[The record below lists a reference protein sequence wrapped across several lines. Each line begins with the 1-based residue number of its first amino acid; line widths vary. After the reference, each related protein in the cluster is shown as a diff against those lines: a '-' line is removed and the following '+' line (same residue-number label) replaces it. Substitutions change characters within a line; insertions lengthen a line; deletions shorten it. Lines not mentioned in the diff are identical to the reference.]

1 MYINPNT
8 NIKILKGVPID
19 STYQDTIFF
28 TSKSKQTEYFSS
40 LTKYNLTEQSY
51 QRVKRGYIRVAINA
65 ENLFDCNYLMFQN
78 ASFGTKWF
86 YAFIKSVEY
95 INNATSEIEFEI
107 DVMQTWFFDYD
118 LQECF
123 VEREHAASDVAG
135 EHTLDENLELG
146 DYIVQQHKKAGVSAE
161 LGIIAETTVGPDYQ
175 DGTYGYYTMNN
186 KEIPTGLSPM
196 HFPYATNFISW
207 INGQG
212 ITGNITDPSQIE
224 KNQAKAQKSI
234 IDLRIGVVTD
244 NLSSE
249 KRVVTIDF
257 NLNSIGSYVPRN
269 KKLLT
274 SPYMTLYVT
283 NLSGDSAE
291 YPLEYFVNRQP
302 SFYLLLDSYLNSPS
316 ILYPINYKGM
326 SENKEE
332 FISLDTSLFLP
343 TSTDM
348 YTQWVAQAKAN
359 VPSIVTQ
366 GANTAGMLAAFAVD
380 APVAIAVGAVS
391 ILNGIKELMA
401 QKKQAELQPPQAKA
415 NATGNTMYWND
426 MVDFF
431 IMIKT
436 IRPEIAKSIDDY
448 FDKFGYATQR
458 VKKPNI
464 YCRPFWSYT
473 KTVGCKI
480 KGSIPS
486 DDTKKICSIYD
497 NGITFWKDGESV
509 GNYSLDNTLS

>member
-95 INNATSEIEFEI
+95 INNGTSEIEFEI

-146 DYIVQQHKKAGVSAE
+146 DYIVQQHKRAGVSSE
-161 LGIIAETTVGPDYQ
+161 LGIIAESTVNTDYE
-175 DGTYGYYTMNN
+175 DRSYNSYTMNN
-186 KEIPTGLSPM
+186 KEIPTGLAPI
-196 HFPYATNFISW
+196 HFPNATNLLNWVYGS
-207 INGQG
+207 GLG
-212 ITGNITDPSQIE
+212 GEITDQSQIE
-224 KNQAKAQKSI
+224 KNRARVEKGLV
-234 IDLRIGVVTD
+234 DVRIGVVTA
-244 NLSSE
+244 NLGAE
-249 KRVVTIDF
+249 KRIVTIDF
-257 NLNSIGSYVPRN
+257 NLDSIGDYVPRN

-348 YTQWVAQAKAN
+348 YTQWVAQSKAS
-359 VPSIVTQ
+359 VPSIITQ
-366 GANTAGMLAAFAVD
+366 GAGTAGMLAAFAVD